1 MTLVMLPLKSIARKV
16 GDQRKQSSVLMG
28 VEGGAD
34 PTVLCRLSMALDP
47 WTLPPLCSLRV
58 FQSETLIGDHYD
70 FH

>member
-34 PTVLCRLSMALDP
+34 PTVL
-47 WTLPPLCSLRV
+47 
-58 FQSETLIGDHYD
+58 
-70 FH
+70 